1 MAQIIKKENISI
13 VVDTYVKD
21 GQQKNVYKTIGELV
35 TYQNDDGSYSQFG
48 RMWGPTGTTKFNV
61 FEQRDRQ
68 SQAPQQSTAH
78 QAPPP
83 PQQPMGAHQY
93 QPPNGQPMG
102 AHNGQQYQVPSDDIP
117 F

>member
-1 MAQIIKKENISI
+1 MAQIIKKENLSI

-21 GQQKNVYKTIGELV
+21 GQTKNVYKTIGELV

-48 RMWGPTGTTKFNV
+48 QMWGPTGATKFNV

-68 SQAPQQSTAH
+68 AQAPQQAPVHQTH
-78 QAPPP
+78 QAPPPPP
-83 PQQPMGAHQY
+83 PQQPMGV
-93 QPPNGQPMG
+93 
-102 AHNGQQYQVPSDDIP
+102 HNGQQYQVPSDDIP